1 MMAVWLSAVSIG
13 AGYCFGAIV
22 GLVFYERHREV
33 RRKKRAK
40 EALGTDSVLQASSV
54 SLESGGFGS
63 WLIEK
68 AIQFSVDEHNLPP
81 SLLKAGSYGF
91 SKKACL
97 FERAGINRVLTG
109 DGYACARI
117 YFSVGGL
124 LVGCLLGACFSSLLA
139 AIGSIVGAIWGWG
152 RLSRAIK
159 EEARCRALSAEQQ
172 FSQMIEVI
180 VLGLNSGMS
189 FDKALLL
196 YCDSFGGSLSEVAG
210 SAQRQWAHSLIDRS
224 EGLRQ
229 IARSYDSLLFDRFA
243 ENVIRS
249 IRFGTS
255 MAENLSLL
263 AVEARSIRKGKLEER
278 VAKAPVKMMLPVATL
293 ILPAMLMLVM
303 GPIMLDLME
312 GI

>member
-1 MMAVWLSAVSIG
+1 M
-13 AGYCFGAIV
+13 
-22 GLVFYERHREV
+22 
-33 RRKKRAK
+33 
-40 EALGTDSVLQASSV
+40 
-54 SLESGGFGS
+54 
-63 WLIEK
+63 
-68 AIQFSVDEHNLPP
+68 
-81 SLLKAGSYGF
+81 
-91 SKKACL
+91 
-97 FERAGINRVLTG
+97 LTG

-249 IRFGTS
+249 LRFGTS

-263 AVEARSIRKGKLEER
+263 AVEARSIRKGKLE
-278 VAKAPVKMMLPVATL
+278 
-293 ILPAMLMLVM
+293 
-303 GPIMLDLME
+303 
-312 GI
+312 

>member
-1 MMAVWLSAVSIG
+1 MAVWLSAVSIG
-13 AGYCFGAIV
+13 AGCCFGVIV
-22 GLVFYERHREV
+22 GFAFYERHREAQ
-33 RRKKRAK
+33 RKNRAK
-40 EALGTDSVLQASSV
+40 EALGSGSVLRASSV
-54 SLESGGFGS
+54 SLESGGFSS

-68 AIQFSVDEHNLPP
+68 AIWLSVDEHNLPS
-81 SLLKAGSYGF
+81 SLLKIGSCGF
-91 SKKACL
+91 SKNACL
-97 FERAGINRVLTG
+97 FEKAGISRALTG

-117 YFSVGGL
+117 YFSMGGL
-124 LVGCLLGACFSSLLA
+124 LAGGLLGACFSPLLA
-139 AIGSIVGAIWGWG
+139 AIGAIAGAIWGWNG
-152 RLSRAIK
+152 LSRAIK
-159 EEARCRALSAEQQ
+159 EEVRCRALSAEQQ

-189 FDKALLL
+189 FDRALLL
-196 YCDSFGGSLSEVAG
+196 YCESFGGSLSEVAG
-210 SAQRQWAHSLIDRS
+210 SSQRQWAHSLIDRS

-263 AVEARSIRKGKLEER
+263 AVEARAIRKSKLEER

-293 ILPAMLMLVM
+293 ILPAMLVLVM

-312 GI
+312 GF

>member
-1 MMAVWLSAVSIG
+1 MIAVWLSAASIG

-124 LVGCLLGACFSSLLA
+124 LVGGLLGACFSSLLA

-196 YCDSFGGSLSEVAG
+196 YCDSFGAL
-210 SAQRQWAHSLIDRS
+210 
-224 EGLRQ
+224 
-229 IARSYDSLLFDRFA
+229 
-243 ENVIRS
+243 
-249 IRFGTS
+249 
-255 MAENLSLL
+255 
-263 AVEARSIRKGKLEER
+263 
-278 VAKAPVKMMLPVATL
+278 
-293 ILPAMLMLVM
+293 
-303 GPIMLDLME
+303 
-312 GI
+312 

>member
-1 MMAVWLSAVSIG
+1 MAAWLSAVSIG

-33 RRKKRAK
+33 WRKKRAK

-68 AIQFSVDEHNLPP
+68 AIQFSVDEYNLPS

-97 FERAGINRVLTG
+97 FEKAGINRVLTG
-109 DGYACARI
+109 NGYACARI
-117 YFSVGGL
+117 YFSIGGL
-124 LVGCLLGACFSSLLA
+124 LVGGLFGACFSSLLA
-139 AIGSIVGAIWGWG
+139 VIGAIVGAIWGWS

-159 EEARCRALSAEQQ
+159 EEVRCRALSAEQQ

-196 YCDSFGGSLSEVAG
+196 YCESFGGSLSEVVGSGAKGNGPIALSIEAKDYARSHDRMILCFLTDSPKTLSGPFG
-210 SAQRQWAHSLIDRS
+210 SA
-224 EGLRQ
+224 LRWRKTS
-229 IARSYDSLLFDRFA
+229 AYLLLR
-243 ENVIRS
+243 
-249 IRFGTS
+249 
-255 MAENLSLL
+255 
-263 AVEARSIRKGKLEER
+263 LER
-278 VAKAPVKMMLPVATL
+278 
-293 ILPAMLMLVM
+293 
-303 GPIMLDLME
+303 
-312 GI
+312 

>member
-1 MMAVWLSAVSIG
+1 MAVWLSAVSIG

-54 SLESGGFGS
+54 SLESGGLGS

-172 FSQMIEVI
+172 FSQMIEV
-180 VLGLNSGMS
+180 
-189 FDKALLL
+189 
-196 YCDSFGGSLSEVAG
+196 AG

>member
-1 MMAVWLSAVSIG
+1 MAAWLSAVSIG

-33 RRKKRAK
+33 WRKKRAK
-40 EALGTDSVLQASSV
+40 EALGTDSMLQASSV

-68 AIQFSVDEHNLPP
+68 AIQFSVDEYNLPS
-81 SLLKAGSYGF
+81 SLLK
-91 SKKACL
+91 
-97 FERAGINRVLTG
+97 AGINRVLTG
-109 DGYACARI
+109 NGYACARI
-117 YFSVGGL
+117 YFSIGGL
-124 LVGCLLGACFSSLLA
+124 LVGGLFGACFSSLLA
-139 AIGSIVGAIWGWG
+139 VIGAIVGAIWGWS

-159 EEARCRALSAEQQ
+159 EEVRCRALSAEQQ

-196 YCDSFGGSLSEVAG
+196 YCESFGGSLSEVVG

-229 IARSYDSLLFDRFA
+229 VARSYDSLLFDRFA

-263 AVEARSIRKGKLEER
+263 AVEARAIRKGKLEER